1 MHVINEEKLDNML
14 LELGHDDFNR
24 GTAYLRQAVKMYEPG
39 VQLTKELYPEIGKAR
54 GTTGPRVERCMRH
67 SIDKAWRRGS
77 VEAQHRY
84 FGFSINPNTG
94 KPQVGEYI
102 ARLSRMC
109 EVEELDFGED

>member
-1 MHVINEEKLDNML
+1 MVNEEKMDNLL
-14 LELGHDDFNR
+14 LELGHDDFNL
-24 GTAYLRQAVKMYEPG
+24 GTAYIRQAVMIYEPG
-39 VQLTKELYPEIGKAR
+39 RLLTKEIYPAIAKQRHSTAA
-54 GTTGPRVERCMRH
+54 RVERCMRH

-102 ARLSRMC
+102 ARLARVC
-109 EVEELDFGED
+109 HED